1 MREPRGRRDW
11 REHRRPT
18 GRHSRNAVL
27 PPRAAAPLIVAIL
40 VILACQS
47 APTDS
52 VEPPAD
58 GTQLTSLEI
67 VAPPTLLVHDVALLS
82 AKVLNAS
89 GQQVFQSSVG
99 WKSSDPSI
107 VSVAAS
113 GATSG
118 IVTAF
123 RRGTV
128 IITATSGNVGDTV
141 TLKVGA
147 QLRIQ
152 PDYLTDLPE
161 GWPMAIGDVL
171 QLTTVYADVNGN
183 PIPDVPSVTWSSTN
197 TAAVSVGPTGLV
209 AAHQGNMRATVTVT
223 SPDDTASVPIH
234 VLDVLAGQPA
244 SVRLVHGIP
253 GLGPVRF
260 LLTQGSAVS
269 LSYGESVELPIL
281 SGTLRVAPEGLPPV
295 DPMIGGTGEFLGVV
309 RPGDQLSL
317 YAVGSPQAGYLQA
330 AWPTTASVAADSGLV
345 RLIQS
350 SSVLVVS
357 LRSHGE
363 PATGLPE
370 LCYFDPSNVSQY
382 FARAVGDFDIIG
394 QEKYG
399 QQQEVGRV
407 VASAP
412 GGHAVTM
419 VLTGGGQQPLDV
431 LTFLDR

>member
-1 MREPRGRRDW
+1 MREPCGRGDW
-11 REHRRPT
+11 RDRRRLI
-18 GRHSRNAVL
+18 GCRSRNAL
-27 PPRAAAPLIVAIL
+27 PRPRAAAPLISAIL
-40 VILACQS
+40 VALACQS

-52 VEPPAD
+52 GEPPD
-58 GTQLTSLEI
+58 GTQFTSLEI
-67 VAPPTLLVHDVALLS
+67 VGPPTLLVHDVALLT
-82 AKVLNAS
+82 AKVFNAS
-89 GQQVFQSSVG
+89 GQQVFDSSVG

-107 VSVAAS
+107 ASVTAS

-118 IVTAF
+118 ILTAS

-128 IITATSGNVGDTV
+128 TITATSGNVRDTL

-147 QLRIQ
+147 LLRLQ
-152 PDYLTDLPE
+152 PDYLADLPD

-197 TAAVSVGPTGLV
+197 TAAVSVSATGLV
-209 AAHQGNMRATVTVT
+209 AAHQGSMRATVTVAN
-223 SPDDTASVPIH
+223 SDDTISVPIH

-244 SVRLVHGIP
+244 SVRLVHGIR

-281 SGTLRVAPEGLPPV
+281 SGTLRVTPEGLPPV

-309 RPGDQLSL
+309 RPGDHLSL
-317 YAVGSPQAGYLQA
+317 YAVGSPQAGYLPA
-330 AWPTTASVAADSGLV
+330 VWPTTANVAADSGLV
-345 RLIQS
+345 RLVQS
-350 SSVLVVS
+350 SPVLVVS
-357 LRSHGE
+357 LRSDGA
-363 PATGLPE
+363 PTNGLPE
-370 LCYFDPSNVSQY
+370 LCYFDPGNVSPY
-382 FARAVGDFDIIG
+382 FAHAAGNFDIIG

-399 QQQEVGRV
+399 QREVGRV
-407 VASAP
+407 VASAAA
-412 GGHAVTM
+412 GHAVTM
-419 VLTGGGQQPLDV
+419 VLTGGGQQPLGV

>member
-1 MREPRGRRDW
+1 VG
-11 REHRRPT
+11 
-18 GRHSRNAVL
+18 
-27 PPRAAAPLIVAIL
+27 
-40 VILACQS
+40 
-47 APTDS
+47 
-52 VEPPAD
+52 
-58 GTQLTSLEI
+58 
-67 VAPPTLLVHDVALLS
+67 PPTLLVHDVALLT
-82 AKVLNAS
+82 AKVFNAS
-89 GQQVFQSSVG
+89 GQQVFESLVG

-107 VSVAAS
+107 ASVAAS

-118 IVTAF
+118 VVTAS

-128 IITATSGNVGDTV
+128 TITATSENVRDTL

-147 QLRIQ
+147 QLRLQ
-152 PDYLTDLPE
+152 PDDLADLPD
-161 GWPMAIGDVL
+161 GWPMGIGDVL
-171 QLTTVYADVNGN
+171 QLTAVYADVNGN
-183 PIPDVPSVTWSSTN
+183 PIPDVPLVTWSSTN

-209 AAHQGNMRATVTVT
+209 AAHQADMRATVTVAN
-223 SPDDTASVPIH
+223 PDDTIGVPIH

-281 SGTLRVAPEGLPPV
+281 SGTLRVVPEGLPPV

-309 RPGDQLSL
+309 RPGDHLSL
-317 YAVGSPQAGYLQA
+317 YAVGSPQAGYLPA
-330 AWPTTASVAADSGLV
+330 VWPTTANVAADSGLV

-357 LRSHGE
+357 IRSDGQ
-363 PATGLPE
+363 PTNGLPE

-382 FARAVGDFDIIG
+382 FSRAAGNFDIIG
-394 QEKYG
+394 QDKYP

-419 VLTGGGQQPLDV
+419 VLTGGGQQPLGV

>member
-1 MREPRGRRDW
+1 MREPCGRGDW
-11 REHRRPT
+11 QDRRPLI
-18 GRHSRNAVL
+18 GRHSRTAVL
-27 PPRAAAPLIVAIL
+27 RPRAAAPLIAAIL

-52 VEPPAD
+52 GEPPD
-58 GTQLTSLEI
+58 GTQFTSLQI
-67 VAPPTLLVHDVALLS
+67 VGPPTLLVHDVALLS
-82 AKVLNAS
+82 AKVLNDS
-89 GQQVFQSSVG
+89 GQQVFQASVG

-118 IVTAF
+118 IVTAV

-128 IITATSGNVGDTV
+128 TITATSGNVGDTV

-152 PDYLTDLPE
+152 PAYLTDLPD

-171 QLTTVYADVNGN
+171 QLTTVYVDVNGN

-269 LSYGESVELPIL
+269 LSYGESVELPIV
-281 SGTLRVAPEGLPPV
+281 SGTLRVTPEGLPPV
-295 DPMIGGTGEFLGVV
+295 DPMIGGTGEFLGIV
-309 RPGDQLSL
+309 RPGDHLSL

-330 AWPTTASVAADSGLV
+330 VWPTTASVPADSGLV

-357 LRSHGE
+357 LRSDGE
-363 PATGLPE
+363 PTNGLPE
-370 LCYFDPSNVSQY
+370 LCYFDPSNVTQY
-382 FARAVGDFDIIG
+382 FARAAGNFDIIG

-407 VASAP
+407 VANAP

-419 VLTGGGQQPLDV
+419 VLTGGGQQPLGV